1 MMAWRCYG
9 DCNPVPSPYR
19 SHDGGKTWEALKLD
33 PTQWQNAA
41 TNWIESDPAWI
52 GNTAFFAMV
61 APGAHGPIPQP
72 QHTVVSNTT
81 GGVLSATDAGIYSL
95 ITDPEVYPE
104 YIWTYGAML
113 VVSFGYNGNKYV
125 ESTDGGVTWQKYT
138 PTLPSSSYGIW
149 SMDSV
154 LVAGSGRA
162 WQVSNDGG
170 KTWRPLPSLPPTSSA
185 FSVRDIFH
193 TPDGTF
199 FVVGSVNAWR
209 LAPGASAWRDATK
222 LVTDQYG
229 IPAEV
234 LTFSTDEAG
243 HPLLVWSQAS
253 RAVVNGILQ
262 PGIAY
267 HGLA

>member
-1 MMAWRCYG
+1 M
-9 DCNPVPSPYR
+9 
-19 SHDGGKTWEALKLD
+19 
-33 PTQWQNAA
+33 
-41 TNWIESDPAWI
+41 
-52 GNTAFFAMV
+52 
-61 APGAHGPIPQP
+61 
-72 QHTVVSNTT
+72 
-81 GGVLSATDAGIYSL
+81 LSATDAGIYSL

-104 YIWTYGAML
+104 HIWTYGAML

-125 ESTDGGVTWQKYT
+125 ESADDGATWQKYT

-170 KTWRPLPSLPPTSSA
+170 KTWSPLPALPPTSSS

-193 TPDGTF
+193 APDGTF
-199 FVVGSVNAWR
+199 FVLGSANVWR
-209 LAPGASAWRDATK
+209 LAPGASAWRNATK

-234 LTFSTDEAG
+234 LTFSTDVAG

-253 RAVVNGILQ
+253 RTIVNGILQ